1 MKTGKT
7 KLPKAG
13 HHAQPKPRLRTRH
26 LSSTGKSA
34 YAPGP
39 GGAGAVPAFPPGP
52 AGAGAPAFPDPGA
65 GGADSAA
72 LAGPSGGATSGAPG
86 M

>member
-1 MKTGKT
+1 MSKM
-7 KLPKAG
+7 KLPKG
-13 HHAQPKPRLRTRH
+13 GRHTQPKPRLRTRH

-39 GGAGAVPAFPPGP
+39 GGAGLPAFPPAAGP
-52 AGAGAPAFPDPGA
+52 AGPGMPAPMDPGA
-65 GGADSAA
+65 GGADSAP
-72 LAGPSGGATSGAPG
+72 LAGPAGGPPG